1 MNKLRIFAK
10 YLVIFIAGFAMCWIF
25 FPRTIVKT
33 AYKDKIVTG
42 DAQTITKTEV
52 VYVPKAVDSSGQREK
67 TDLQIDIPKTELN
80 VKINGNDAVIPKT
93 DDEQYLFEKNKLQL
107 QQTSKAEINIKVPV
121 IDKTRYWSL
130 GIGYGSN
137 GVAGVVGF
145 PINKKTA
152 VGGWVYADKK
162 TGAGGIEIKF

>member
-1 MNKLRIFAK
+1 MSRLK
-10 YLVIFIAGFAMCWIF
+10 
-25 FPRTIVKT
+25 TIVKYLAIFAVGFAVCWVFCPRT
-33 AYKDKIVTG
+33 VSKVEYKDKIIKG

-162 TGAGGIEIKF
+162 TGAAGIKFRF

>member
-80 VKINGNDAVIPKT
+80 VKINGKDAIISKA
-93 DDEQYLFEKNKLQL
+93 DSEQYLFEKNKIALH
-107 QQTSKAEINIKVPV
+107 QTSKAEINIKVPI
-121 IDKTRYWSL
+121 IDNTKRWGL
-130 GIGYGSN
+130 GVGYGSN
-137 GVAGVVGF
+137 GLAGTVDF
-145 PINKKTA
+145 PVNKSSL
-152 VGGWVYADKK
+152 GGWVYADKN
-162 TGAGGIEIKF
+162 TGAAGIKFRF